1 LKIFF
6 SVTIKSNCNN
16 AYTSRTQRFVRLV
29 RLMTVQVRVLFH
41 AMFKEIA
48 GTREITQKLNADSTL
63 GEVLE
68 QLAKKYGKDFKTV
81 VDPKTGQVN
90 VDTLVMLNG
99 QSVRKIDIQLK
110 DKDVIMIS
118 VPVGGG

>member
-1 LKIFF
+1 
-6 SVTIKSNCNN
+6 
-16 AYTSRTQRFVRLV
+16 
-29 RLMTVQVRVLFH
+29 MTVQVRVLLH

-48 GTREITQKLNADSTL
+48 GTREITQELNADSTL

-68 QLAKKYGKDFKTV
+68 ELARRFGKDFKTV
-81 VDPKTGQVN
+81 VDSKTGQIGA
-90 VDTLVMLNG
+90 DTLVMLNG

-118 VPVGGG
+118 VPIGGG

>member
-1 LKIFF
+1 M
-6 SVTIKSNCNN
+6 IKSNCNN
-16 AYTSRTQRFVRLV
+16 AYTSRTQKLVRLV

-48 GTREITQKLNADSTL
+48 GTREITQELNTDSTL

-68 QLAKKYGKDFKTV
+68 ELARKYGKDFKTV
-81 VDPKTGQVN
+81 VDPKTGQISN
-90 VDTLVMLNG
+90 ETLVMLNG
-99 QSVRKIDIQLK
+99 QSVRKVDVQLK
-110 DKDVIMIS
+110 DRDVIMIS